1 MQHSI
6 EVIFYDGIVSKPQQA
21 QLSPAPDAGVRVHT
35 ATREFLYAQQDMQL
49 IGALGKIN
57 PVIEL
62 PDEARIEFLQP
73 QLPAW
78 LDVQHQGL
86 QQRIWNFE
94 RTPSLIIA
102 SLVLV
107 VAMMAGL
114 LHWGV
119 PFAAKQLAY
128 TLPASTLDRIGVQ
141 AEQQLDQ
148 ITSAS
153 EVPTVRQQAIRR
165 LYTQQ
170 VAGTQPARL
179 LFRQGDA
186 LGANALALPN
196 NTIVLTDELIELTQD
211 DRELIAV
218 LAHEQGHL
226 VQRHTM
232 QQVLSALGV
241 TVLITW
247 VTGDVSDLISNI
259 PYALLSLSYSRD
271 FERQADQYAVTILQ
285 QQQIPV
291 RYFTDFLKRMQA
303 DEAQSVGDI
312 ELLSTHPATPER
324 IKAVQAMANSVQKS
338 Q

>member
-6 EVIFYDGIVSKPQQA
+6 QVIFYDGIVSKPQQA
-21 QLSPAPDAGVRVHT
+21 QLSPAPDAGVCVRT
-35 ATREFLYAQQDMQL
+35 DSREFLYAQQDMQL

-78 LDVQHQGL
+78 LDLQHQGM
-86 QQRIWNFE
+86 QQRIWHFE
-94 RTPSLIIA
+94 RTPSLIVA
-102 SLVLV
+102 SLLIV
-107 VAMMAGL
+107 VALMAGM

-119 PFAAKQLAY
+119 PFAAKQVAY
-128 TLPASTLDRIGVQ
+128 ALPATTLDRIGAQ

-148 ITSAS
+148 MTSVS

-179 LFRQGDA
+179 LFRQGNA
-186 LGANALALPN
+186 LGANALALPH
-196 NTIVLTDELIELTQD
+196 NTIVLTDELIELTED

-232 QQVLSALGV
+232 QQVLAALGV

-247 VTGDVSDLISNI
+247 VTGDVSDLVSNV

-271 FERQADQYAVTILQ
+271 FERQADQYAVNVLQ

-303 DEAQSVGDI
+303 DEEHGLADV

-324 IKAVQAMANSVQKS
+324 IKAVEAFAAKTKS
-338 Q
+338 P